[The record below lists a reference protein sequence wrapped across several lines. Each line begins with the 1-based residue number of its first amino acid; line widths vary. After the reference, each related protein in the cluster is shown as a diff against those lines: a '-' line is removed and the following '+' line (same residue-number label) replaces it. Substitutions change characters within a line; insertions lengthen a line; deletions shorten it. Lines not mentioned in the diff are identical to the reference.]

1 MTSSPRRC
9 RFRSP
14 SRCEPSVEAE
24 HQHRIARQKEENL
37 DAVLNRR
44 PAHMVPPPIT
54 IYHPVFADFLRNMSS
69 TPPLHEFDDDE
80 IENARSFLFEAQDLY
95 QDNVSRVWG
104 SGTGLRAAV
113 HKALLHVTDLY
124 VDPCIEVDGVV
135 ETTAST
141 PNGFH
146 PVSALAVVQT
156 EFGTAKTDPAA

>member
-1 MTSSPRRC
+1 MVSYVPRGG
-9 RFRSP
+9 
-14 SRCEPSVEAE
+14 
-24 HQHRIARQKEENL
+24 
-37 DAVLNRR
+37 
-44 PAHMVPPPIT
+44 
-54 IYHPVFADFLRNMSS
+54 
-69 TPPLHEFDDDE
+69 
-80 IENARSFLFEAQDLY
+80 
-95 QDNVSRVWG
+95 WG

-156 EFGTAKTDPAA
+156 EFGTAKTDPAAEAECVYVAIYSSVEVRLFAFAFPAVDRDPPKS